1 MSTFGKKL
9 KMKVGCC
16 AGQTES
22 DGVYRN
28 TVLSTQISPLLTQ
41 TSRSQSRMR
50 GDYLFYEEKVETT
63 KEERD
68 VKAARRSISPLD
80 PT

>member
-1 MSTFGKKL
+1 
-9 KMKVGCC
+9 
-16 AGQTES
+16 
-22 DGVYRN
+22 
-28 TVLSTQISPLLTQ
+28 
-41 TSRSQSRMR
+41 MR